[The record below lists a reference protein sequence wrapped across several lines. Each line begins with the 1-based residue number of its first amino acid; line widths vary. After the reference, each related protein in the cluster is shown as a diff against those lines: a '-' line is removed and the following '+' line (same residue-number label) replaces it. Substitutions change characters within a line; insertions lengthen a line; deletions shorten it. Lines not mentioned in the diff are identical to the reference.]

1 MHSHVKLTQI
11 SSNTKLCMG
20 LPIQKSEGQG
30 KVVDC
35 LIVGTVVLVY
45 LLEIC

>member
-11 SSNTKLCMG
+11 SSKLCG
-20 LPIQKSEGQG
+20 NFQKSEGQAR
-30 KVVDC
+30 VVDY
-35 LIVGTVVLVY
+35 LIVETVVLVD

>member
-11 SSNTKLCMG
+11 SSNTKLCRNFR
-20 LPIQKSEGQG
+20 KSGEQAR
-30 KVVDC
+30 VVDC
-35 LIVGTVVLVY
+35 LIVGTVVLVD

>member
-11 SSNTKLCMG
+11 SSNLCVG
-20 LPIQKSEGQG
+20 LSKVWREGR
-30 KVVDC
+30 VVDC
-35 LIVGTVVLVY
+35 LIVETVILVD